1 MIRLILGL
9 GNPGGEYANTRH
21 NTGRDAAMYFAE
33 KHDFGEFEADKKSN
47 SLLSRGKVGKSKI
60 LVGLPE
66 TFMNKSGNA
75 VGYLSKARGVSS
87 ERIIIVQDD
96 LDLPLGTL
104 KLSFARGS
112 GGHKGIESIERAL
125 KTNEYLRIR
134 IGESASTPKGKIRKP
149 SGDEK
154 VVAHVIG
161 EFKKTEELVLKKVL
175 KCAVEAIEMVLTD
188 GRPAAMNQFN

>member
-66 TFMNKSGNA
+66 TFMNKSGVA
-75 VGYLSKARGVSS
+75 AAKLFKAKKENTDLV
-87 ERIIIVQDD
+87 VMHDD
-96 LDLPLGTL
+96 LDIQLGRF
-104 KLSFARGS
+104 KISYGKNS
-112 GGHKGIESIERAL
+112 GGHKGVESVMRAL
-125 KTNEYLRIR
+125 KTKNFVRIR
-134 IGESASTPKGKIRKP
+134 IGISPKIKNARVSFGPSVCVVFLLKNKSYNYSGNYYRK
-149 SGDEK
+149 
-154 VVAHVIG
+154 
-161 EFKKTEELVLKKVL
+161 
-175 KCAVEAIEMVLTD
+175 C
-188 GRPAAMNQFN
+188 NQYFSFVGSSSRLIDLWRITATQ